1 MIITRLNI
9 ISFGKFSDTVFDLSA
24 GFNIFFGNNEAGKST
39 VADFIRA
46 MLYGFGDK
54 RGTGLSLREK
64 YIPWDGVCM
73 EGSLTLE
80 ADDGKRYTI
89 YRKSGESKKYDVLK
103 IYNEL
108 SEEIKCA
115 VSDIFP
121 VPEAMFFKALC
132 IRQNMLSVDAPDAAL
147 IQKLSKLSENGDEEL
162 SAEKATALLKSFRS
176 EIKAARGRRGRLY
189 EIEDEISRI
198 NAAAEKGR
206 ALKEALYSAQK
217 NAALAQ
223 AAYESAQ
230 SDEKV
235 CDTSS
240 DVECAR
246 IEGVLEEK
254 RKMLTA
260 EQALPEDLPSSR
272 KKTYLGLYA
281 VGAVL
286 LATALLI
293 FFVNSAA
300 APLCVPLALAGAWLL
315 LYWRRRQAAFL
326 QAVREK
332 EKKAAERTAYIHK
345 LKSEISALEDKC
357 RALTKK
363 TEENKLRA
371 QEYARRLEER
381 RIAAVAAQTELR
393 LAEERAEGATED
405 SADNLYEKRTEL
417 LFELRCAELAE
428 NALQAAFDDMRRNFT
443 PRLNRRASKYFS
455 VVTGGKYPSLSA
467 DRAFNLSVNN
477 GVVRSAE
484 AFSGGTVDQM
494 YFSLRM
500 ALSDMLFEATRIF
513 VILDQPFFQYD
524 DVRRAAALSA
534 VQTLSAN
541 RQILLFSCDSRELC
555 VKNANILK
563 L

>member
-24 GFNIFFGNNEAGKST
+24 GFNIFFGNNEAGKTT

-64 YIPWDGVCM
+64 YIPWNGVCM

-108 SEEIKCA
+108 SEEIKCSVA
-115 VSDIFP
+115 DIFP

-176 EIKAARGRRGRLY
+176 DIKATRGRRGKLY
-189 EIEDEISRI
+189 EIEDEIARI

-206 ALKEALYSAQK
+206 ALKAALYSAQK

-223 AAYESAQ
+223 AAYESAL
-230 SDEKV
+230 SDEKEP
-235 CDTSS
+235 DTSAS
-240 DVECAR
+240 VERAR
-246 IEGVLEEK
+246 IEGILEEK
-254 RKMLTA
+254 RKMLSA
-260 EQALPEDLPSSR
+260 AQSLPEASPTSR
-272 KKTYLGLYA
+272 EKKHLGLYA
-281 VGAVL
+281 VVAVL
-286 LATALLI
+286 LTAALI
-293 FFVNSAA
+293 ISFVNSAA
-300 APLCVPLALAGAWLL
+300 ALCVPLALVGAGLL
-315 LYWRRRQAAFL
+315 LYWRRRH
-326 QAVREK
+326 AVYLRAMREK
-332 EKKAAERTAYIHK
+332 EEKAAAHTAYIHK
-345 LKSEISALEDKC
+345 LTGEISALEDEC
-357 RALTKK
+357 RALAQK
-363 TEENKLRA
+363 TQEDNSRA
-371 QEYARRLEER
+371 REYARRLEEKR
-381 RIAAVAAQTELR
+381 AAAAAAQTELR

-405 SADNLYEKRTEL
+405 SPDNLYEKRTEL
-417 LFELRCAELAE
+417 LFELNCAELAE

-443 PRLNRRASKYFS
+443 PGLNRRASEYFS
-455 VVTGGKYPSLSA
+455 VVTGGKYPSLSV
-467 DRAFNLSVNN
+467 DRAFNLSVSD

-494 YFSLRM
+494 YFSLRT
-500 ALSDMLFEATRIF
+500 ALSDMLFENTRIF

-524 DVRRAAALSA
+524 DERRAAALSA
-534 VQTLSAN
+534 LQALSAS

>member
-1 MIITRLNI
+1 M
-9 ISFGKFSDTVFDLSA
+9 
-24 GFNIFFGNNEAGKST
+24 
-39 VADFIRA
+39 
-46 MLYGFGDK
+46 
-54 RGTGLSLREK
+54 
-64 YIPWDGVCM
+64 
-73 EGSLTLE
+73 
-80 ADDGKRYTI
+80 
-89 YRKSGESKKYDVLK
+89 
-103 IYNEL
+103 
-108 SEEIKCA
+108 
-115 VSDIFP
+115 
-121 VPEAMFFKALC
+121 
-132 IRQNMLSVDAPDAAL
+132 
-147 IQKLSKLSENGDEEL
+147 
-162 SAEKATALLKSFRS
+162 
-176 EIKAARGRRGRLY
+176 
-189 EIEDEISRI
+189 
-198 NAAAEKGR
+198 
-206 ALKEALYSAQK
+206 
-217 NAALAQ
+217 
-223 AAYESAQ
+223 
-230 SDEKV
+230 
-235 CDTSS
+235 
-240 DVECAR
+240 
-246 IEGVLEEK
+246 
-254 RKMLTA
+254 
-260 EQALPEDLPSSR
+260 
-272 KKTYLGLYA
+272 
-281 VGAVL
+281 
-286 LATALLI
+286 
-293 FFVNSAA
+293 
-300 APLCVPLALAGAWLL
+300 
-315 LYWRRRQAAFL
+315 
-326 QAVREK
+326 
-332 EKKAAERTAYIHK
+332 
-345 LKSEISALEDKC
+345 KSEISALEDKC